1 MRRGALLLLLLAS
14 PAFAQGAEARVRT
27 IEYLVEPGD
36 TLSSIAA
43 KRDVYADA
51 YLWPLIY
58 KFNRDQITDPSRIY
72 PSQLLQIPIEL
83 DDQTRRAARLEAVGT
98 ED

>member
-1 MRRGALLLLLLAS
+1 VSRLALFVLLLAAPVGA
-14 PAFAQGAEARVRT
+14 PAAEARVRT

-51 YLWPLIY
+51 YLWPVIY

-72 PSQLLQIPIEL
+72 PKQLLQIPIEL
-83 DDQTRRAARLEAVGT
+83 DNETRSAARLEAGGT
-98 ED
+98 QD